1 MRSLEHVQQH
11 QKIAEVEMRQPREAK
26 SRCLEQYLCQY
37 GWLLPEKIR
46 LSRTGLTP
54 VKALDV
60 DYDRL
65 WMYACIVQFYQLN
78 RTNQTSW
85 SCNYCSVSFNLFH
98 HRTWAIW
105 FSCVKKR
112 SDANWPRPRK
122 FCLEIIFFIIIDLT
136 MSFKCNILTYAPE
149 EVLRPELVLNPS
161 TFALLLGEVPGK
173 PSGCQDE
180 ERRSS

>member
-11 QKIAEVEMRQPREAK
+11 QKIVEVEMQQPREAK

-60 DYDRL
+60 DYDYDRL
-65 WMYACIVQFYQLN
+65 WMYACLVQFYQLN

-85 SCNYCSVSFNLFH
+85 SCNYCSVSFHLFH
-98 HRTWAIW
+98 HRT
-105 FSCVKKR
+105 
-112 SDANWPRPRK
+112 
-122 FCLEIIFFIIIDLT
+122 
-136 MSFKCNILTYAPE
+136 
-149 EVLRPELVLNPS
+149 
-161 TFALLLGEVPGK
+161 
-173 PSGCQDE
+173 
-180 ERRSS
+180 